1 MLYSGKDL
9 RKLIIP
15 LLIEQVLAIAVGMA
29 DTIMVSA
36 AGETAVSGVSLVDTV
51 NILLIN
57 VFSALATG
65 GAVVAG
71 HFLGKKRCV

>member
-36 AGETAVSGVSLVDTV
+36 AGETAVSGVSLTFHHQMTGNLIFDTGPDF
-51 NILLIN
+51 I
-57 VFSALATG
+57 
-65 GAVVAG
+65 AVY
-71 HFLGKKRCV
+71 KRQ